1 MRSEALPLLTSE
13 VSSQLLG
20 LQVRNA
26 EEFPIKSS
34 VFQQKPF
41 QRANQFQKIKRT
53 HHATQPYA
61 QISNRHLTDTK
72 LIDSKELQRNPYWKK
87 NTRYIKSALLI

>member
-1 MRSEALPLLTSE
+1 M
-13 VSSQLLG
+13 
-20 LQVRNA
+20 RNA
-26 EEFPIKSS
+26 EESPIKSS

-41 QRANQFQKIKRT
+41 QRANQLQKIRRT

-72 LIDSKELQRNPYWKK
+72 LIDSKELQSNPYWEK
-87 NTRYIKSALLI
+87 NTRNIKSSWLT